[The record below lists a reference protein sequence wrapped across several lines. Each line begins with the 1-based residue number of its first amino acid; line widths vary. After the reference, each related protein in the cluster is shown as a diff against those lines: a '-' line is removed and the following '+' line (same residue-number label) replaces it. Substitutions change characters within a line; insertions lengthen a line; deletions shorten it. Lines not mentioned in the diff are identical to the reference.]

1 MEVHE
6 QINLLLEE
14 KALTKR
20 EFAKRLIALE
30 PKSKRTGETM
40 SEKAVYAYLSG
51 ASVINA
57 DLIPYIADVLQV
69 SEQSLF
75 IENEKTRVRLIKH
88 LLESLSGKERKVIE
102 DFYADVLMPERYGDI
117 ISLLPYASQ
126 SILEKIEQS
135 LLEMKS
141 ISEKI

>member
-14 KALTKR
+14 KVLTKR
-20 EFAKRLIALE
+20 EFAKRLLALE

-57 DLIPYIADVLQV
+57 DLIPYIANTLQV

-88 LLESLSGKERKVIE
+88 LLESFSDKEKKVIE
-102 DFYADVLMPERYGDI
+102 KLYIDELMPEHYGDI
-117 ISLLPYASQ
+117 VTLLPYASQ

>member
-1 MEVHE
+1 MAVHE
-6 QINLLLEE
+6 QINLLIEE
-14 KALTKR
+14 KGLTKR
-20 EFAKRLIALE
+20 EFAKRLISLE

-51 ASVINA
+51 KSVINA
-57 DLIPYIADVLQV
+57 DLIPYIADTLQV

-75 IENEKTRVRLIKH
+75 VENEKTRVRLLKH
-88 LLESLSGKERKVIE
+88 LLESLSDKEKKVIE
-102 DFYADVLMPERYGDI
+102 KFYIDALMPERYGDI
-117 ISLLPYASQ
+117 VTLLPYASQ

>member
-6 QINLLLEE
+6 QINLLIEE
-14 KALTKR
+14 KGLTKR

-51 ASVINA
+51 KSVINA
-57 DLIPYIADVLQV
+57 DLIPYIADTLQV

-75 IENEKTRVRLIKH
+75 VENEKTRVRLLKH
-88 LLESLSGKERKVIE
+88 LLESLSDKEKKVIE
-102 DFYADVLMPERYGDI
+102 KFYIDALMPERYGDI
-117 ISLLPYASQ
+117 VTLLPYASQ